1 MTATSTLAWDGLVAR
16 DVGARLG
23 LSNVWIYSEVESTQ
37 DIAHELAEQGAPAGT
52 LVVADAQRS
61 GRGRHGRTWTSQPGQ
76 GVWCTIVER
85 PVDPGA
91 IEVLSLRIGI
101 RLAAALD
108 QFAGRR
114 VQLKWP
120 NDLVLPDTVIPSRE
134 PERGARGQTSD
145 LHFAKLGGI
154 LTEARWSGSSLA
166 WVAVGVGVNVTRPE
180 VSGAAWLPAGSARL
194 DVLRA
199 VVSAVRQAAASRGP
213 LTSAEIASFDE
224 RDALAGRRIVSPGI
238 GSVEGI
244 DPTGALLVRH
254 DGGVRAYRSGTVQ
267 PEVGS

>member
-1 MTATSTLAWDGLVAR
+1 MTATSTITWDGLAAR
-16 DVGARLG
+16 GVGARLG
-23 LSNVWIYSEVESTQ
+23 LTNVAIYSEVESTQ
-37 DIAHELAEQGAPAGT
+37 DIAHELAEQGAPAGA
-52 LVVADAQRS
+52 LVVADAQSS
-61 GRGRHGRTWTSQPGQ
+61 GRGRHGKSWTSQPGQ

-101 RLAAALD
+101 RLATALD
-108 QFAGRR
+108 QLAGQR

-120 NDLVLPDTVIPSRE
+120 NDLVLPR
-134 PERGARGQTSD
+134 D

-180 VSGAAWLPAGSARL
+180 VSGAAWLPDGTARL

-213 LTSAEIASFDE
+213 LTSAEIARFDE

-244 DPTGALLVRH
+244 DPAGALLVRH
-254 DGGVRAYRSGTVQ
+254 DGGVRAYRSGTVHL
-267 PEVGS
+267 EIGS